1 MTGQSA
7 RLLAS
12 ILLIGTLIP
21 GATVVCFA
29 AAGHIAV
36 ESQFALCC
44 AVIPAPPG
52 EKAALRGE
60 MNDDCRG
67 CIDVPL
73 LATKESDVE
82 RIPSL
87 SDERV
92 FAPSGLGVFVNPL
105 GKAERSCSTGV
116 FLPPP
121 DLSPLTPLRC

>member
-12 ILLIGTLIP
+12 ILLIGALIP
-21 GATVVCFA
+21 GATVVCIA

-52 EKAALRGE
+52 EKAALRSE
-60 MNDDCRG
+60 MSVDCTG
-67 CIDVPL
+67 CIDIPL

-92 FAPSGLGVFVNPL
+92 FAPLGLGVFVNPPR
-105 GKAERSCSTGV
+105 KAERSLSFSV
-116 FLPPP
+116 FVPPA
-121 DLSPLTPLRC
+121 DLSALPPLRC